1 LDFEPFSHVA
11 DSAAS
16 SFACA
21 ADFFA
26 LAASALRA
34 WPWAFLL
41 PRLSPPPPPPFPL
54 AIFTMMLELCEEK
67 RFGDKWAEA
76 RVTGTWSGLLE
87 LF

>member
-1 LDFEPFSHVA
+1 MGTYALAFDFAPLSHFA

-21 ADFFA
+21 AAFFE

-34 WPWAFLL
+34 CPWAFLL

-54 AIFTMMLELCEEK
+54 AMLAVVRELCESIK
-67 RFGDKWAEA
+67 I
-76 RVTGTWSGLLE
+76 
-87 LF
+87 